1 MMAGFVRALALAMG
15 ATLALCATAEAQD
28 ACPNGW
34 SPDAEVEFAPPV
46 PAVEAGVGN
55 PERAG
60 GCTLLDDIWAAEP
73 FATHGAF
80 VTHVKQVTR
89 AYARE
94 RLITKRERRIIHAA
108 ARRSGVGGP
117 DDHQLDNSCSSR
129 IAFTFDDGVSFYR
142 PQTLQILR
150 DKQVHGVFYDNGF
163 RVAANPQ
170 LAIFQVREGH
180 TQLNHTYSHPHL
192 NQLSEAAV
200 VDEVLRTE
208 RLFEQIDAPLTFKG
222 FRPPF
227 FEADARRQE
236 LIGGLGYTLS
246 LGAVQ
251 TDDWDPA
258 VSGAEI
264 RDAIAAQL
272 VPGAVIL
279 LHDGPNDT
287 PAGAGSVEALAQ
299 LIDLARSRGF
309 CFGVTDHTGEVV
321 ASRYVSSGRRIPAIV
336 NPVPYNALVRPGTP
350 PEPYV
355 FVSSPIE
362 IAATHSPATFAPGQ
376 VGNTLTLT
384 VANESRQPTDGSPV
398 TVTDPIPAGL
408 TATAAAGNG
417 WTCTVATTVRCTR
430 TDVLAPGATYPPIT
444 ITVDVAPDAVS
455 TTNAPTVVGHGGV
468 WRSTASDAIE
478 VRSTANRSSSPSRNG

>member
-1 MMAGFVRALALAMG
+1 MAGFAGGARALALAMA
-15 ATLALCATAEAQD
+15 ATWVLCAPAAAQAPD
-28 ACPNGW
+28 DCPNGW

-46 PAVEAGVGN
+46 PAVTAGVGN
-55 PERAG
+55 PENTD

-73 FATHGAF
+73 FRTHGAF
-80 VTHVKQVTR
+80 VDRVERVTR
-89 AYARE
+89 AYMREGLLTGRE
-94 RLITKRERRIIHAA
+94 RQAVVRA
-108 ARRSGVGGP
+108 ARKSGVGGR
-117 DDHQLDNSCSSR
+117 DDHQLDNSCPNR

-150 DKQVHGVFYDNGF
+150 DKQVHGVFYDNGV

-180 TQLNHTYSHPHL
+180 TQLNHTYFHPHL
-192 NQLSEAAV
+192 NQLSDAAV
-200 VDEVLRTE
+200 IDEVLRTE
-208 RLFEQIDAPLTFKG
+208 RLFEAIDAPLSFKG

-227 FEADARRQE
+227 FEANARVQA
-236 LIGGLGYTLS
+236 LIRGLGYTLS

-258 VSGAEI
+258 VTGAEI
-264 RDAIAAQL
+264 RDAIAEQL

-299 LIDLARSRGF
+299 LIDIARSRGF

-321 ASRYVSSGRRIPAIV
+321 ASRYVSSERRIPAIV

-355 FVSSPIE
+355 FIESPIT
-362 IAATHSPATFAPGQ
+362 IAATHSPASFAPGQ

-384 VANESRQPTDGSPV
+384 VTNESRQPTDGSTV
-398 TVTDPIPAGL
+398 TVNDPIPAGL
-408 TATAAAGNG
+408 TATAAGGNG
-417 WTCTVATTVRCTR
+417 WTCTVAATVRCTR
-430 TDVLAPGATYPPIT
+430 ADVLAAGATYPPIT
-444 ITVDVAPDAVS
+444 ITVNVAAGAVS

-468 WRSTASDAIE
+468 WRSTASDPIE
-478 VRSTANRSSSPSRNG
+478 VRSTAN

>member
-1 MMAGFVRALALAMG
+1 MAGFGLRVSTAAAAVVLLM
-15 ATLALCATAEAQD
+15 CAPAAAQEGD

-34 SPDAEVEFAPPV
+34 SPEAAVEFAPPV
-46 PAVEAGVGN
+46 PAVDSGVVN
-55 PERAG
+55 VEDED

-73 FATHGAF
+73 FASHRAF
-80 VTHVKQVTR
+80 VRHVGRTTQVYVRRGLLR
-89 AYARE
+89 ARD
-94 RLITKRERRIIHAA
+94 RRAIRAA

-117 DDHQLDNSCSSR
+117 DDVQVDNSCANR
-129 IAFTFDDGVSFYR
+129 IAITFDDGVSFYR

-180 TQLNHTYSHPHL
+180 TQLNHTYTHPHL
-192 NQLSEAAV
+192 NQLVDSAV

-208 RLFEQIDAPLTFKG
+208 RLFDAIDAPLTFKG

-227 FEADARRQE
+227 FEADLHRQE
-236 LIGGLGYTLS
+236 LIRGLGYTLS
-246 LGAVQ
+246 LGAIS
-251 TDDWDPA
+251 TDDWDP
-258 VSGAEI
+258 VMTGAEI
-264 RDAIAAQL
+264 RDDIVSQL
-272 VPGAVIL
+272 APGGVVL

-287 PAGAGSVEALAQ
+287 PAGAGSVEALGQ
-299 LIDLARSRGF
+299 IIDLARANGF

-321 ASRYVSSGRRIPAIV
+321 ASRYVSSDRRIPQIV

-355 FVSSPIE
+355 FVESPIT
-362 IAATHSPATFAPGQ
+362 IGATHSPATFAPGQ

-384 VANESRQPTDGSPV
+384 VTNRSRQPTDGSPI

-408 TATAAAGNG
+408 TATAAGGSG
-417 WTCTVATTVRCTR
+417 WSCTVGATVSCTR

-444 ITVDVAPDAVS
+444 ISVDVAADAVS
-455 TTNAPTVVGHGGV
+455 ATNAPTVVGHGGV
-468 WRSTASDAIE
+468 WRSTASDPIE
-478 VRSTANRSSSPSRNG
+478 VRPPG